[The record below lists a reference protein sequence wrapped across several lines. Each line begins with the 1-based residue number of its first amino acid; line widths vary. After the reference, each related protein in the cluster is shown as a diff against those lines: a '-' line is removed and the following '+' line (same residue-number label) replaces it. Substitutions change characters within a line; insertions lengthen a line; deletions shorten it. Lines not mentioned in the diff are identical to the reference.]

1 MKVMLSVSSESG
13 HKHEGGADPTVMIW
27 QVILRMIRI
36 LVHSDSNLH
45 KQWRKEAETKF
56 LPMLINYVSHLTES
70 RDKKRTKEI
79 LERFVKDGAL
89 LVPRGIKAAFRD
101 ANFSDTKKIAEQEVV
116 ESKHSL
122 HSRIIQYAPDFVEH
136 LMNESMGPKE
146 KASLIEQELY
156 DLVRKEISN
165 LKS

>member
-1 MKVMLSVSSESG
+1 MKVMVSVSSG
-13 HKHEGGADPTVMIW
+13 HKKHESGADPTVMIW
-27 QVILRMIRI
+27 QVILRMIRMMI
-36 LVHSDSNLH
+36 HADAGLH
-45 KQWRKEAETKF
+45 KQWRAEAEQKF
-56 LPMLINYVSHLTES
+56 LPMLINYVDHLMGS

-101 ANFSDTKKIAEQEVV
+101 ANFSDTKKIADQEVV
-116 ESKHSL
+116 EARHSL
-122 HSRIIQYAPDFVEH
+122 HSRIIQYAPDFVER
-136 LMNESMGPKE
+136 LMNESMGQKE